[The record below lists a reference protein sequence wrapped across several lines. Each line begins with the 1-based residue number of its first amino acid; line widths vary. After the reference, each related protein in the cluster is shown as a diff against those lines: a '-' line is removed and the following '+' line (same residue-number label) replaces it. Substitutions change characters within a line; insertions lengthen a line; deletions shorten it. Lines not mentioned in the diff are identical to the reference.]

1 MVSGPGLNDEK
12 KTVVLRLEKELGLK
26 ASLVE
31 VLRRDLEGVGA
42 ELRTEQARSRQ
53 LAVENQRL
61 RVSAGQRDRQPQG
74 GYPSAN
80 HQAINPNHPGPC
92 VHHI

>member
-42 ELRTEQARSRQ
+42 ELRAEQQ
-53 LAVENQRL
+53 WQRL
-61 RVSAGQRDRQPQG
+61 KGALAYAEQHCG
-74 GYPSAN
+74 GDLLN
-80 HQAINPNHPGPC
+80 HVLEVQAEGLWILHAIPTEEQSC
-92 VHHI
+92 